1 MDRIKHN
8 TILIRPIMKIQR
20 VGIVGCGIMGSGIAQ
35 LCAQKG
41 CDVCVTEKNEDL
53 LDKGFSAVRST
64 LRKIAANGRL
74 TSSDVDDIMARIQGS
89 SGFEHLAD
97 CDLVIEA
104 VTEDL
109 ELKKSIFQTLDGIC
123 SKETILATNTS
134 VLPVIE
140 MAQATAR
147 PDKVIGTHFL
157 TPPPV
162 IKLLEIVRTIM
173 TSPET
178 LATTK
183 SFGEYLGKKI
193 VVSADRPGF
202 IVNRILTAIM
212 FNAVRLLEEGVA
224 SKEDIDTAVT
234 VGLGL
239 PMGAFELLD
248 LIGMDTVLLGS
259 SALFEELNDPQYFCP
274 ISIRRMVS
282 AGQLG
287 RKSGRGFYRY

>member
-1 MDRIKHN
+1 MGRTKH
-8 TILIRPIMKIQR
+8 TAIQIRPIMKIQR

-41 CDVCVTEKNEDL
+41 CHAFVTEKNEDIL
-53 LDKGFSAVRST
+53 KKCLSTIRSALQKLADAGKLSGPE
-64 LRKIAANGRL
+64 A
-74 TSSDVDDIMARIQGS
+74 DDSMARIQGS
-89 SGFEHLAD
+89 AGFDHLAD
-97 CDLVIEA
+97 CDFVIEA

-109 ELKKSIFQTLDGIC
+109 ELKKQIFKTLDGIC
-123 SKETILATNTS
+123 RKETILATNTS

-140 MAQATAR
+140 MAQATSR

-162 IKLLEIVRTIM
+162 IKLLEVVRTLL

-178 LATTK
+178 LETTK
-183 SFGEYLGKKI
+183 SFGEFLGKKI

-224 SKEDIDTAVT
+224 TKEDIDTAVT

-239 PMGAFELLD
+239 PMGAFKLLD
-248 LIGMDTVLLGS
+248 LIGMDTMLLGS

-282 AGQLG
+282 AGMLG
-287 RKSGRGFYRY
+287 RKTGQGFYQY

>member
-1 MDRIKHN
+1 MGRTKH
-8 TILIRPIMKIQR
+8 TAIQIRPIMKIQR

-41 CDVCVTEKNEDL
+41 CHVFVTEKNEDIL
-53 LDKGFSAVRST
+53 KKCLSTIRSALQKLADTGKLSGPE
-64 LRKIAANGRL
+64 A
-74 TSSDVDDIMARIQGS
+74 DDSMARIQGS
-89 SGFEHLAD
+89 AGFDHLAD
-97 CDLVIEA
+97 CDFVIEA

-109 ELKKSIFQTLDGIC
+109 ELKKQIFKTLDGIC
-123 SKETILATNTS
+123 RKETILATNTS

-140 MAQATAR
+140 MAQATSR

-162 IKLLEIVRTIM
+162 IKLLEVVRTLL

-178 LATTK
+178 LETTK
-183 SFGEYLGKKI
+183 SFGEFLGKKI

-224 SKEDIDTAVT
+224 TKEDIDTAVT

-239 PMGAFELLD
+239 PMGAFKLLD
-248 LIGMDTVLLGS
+248 LIGMDTMLLGS

-282 AGQLG
+282 AGMLG
-287 RKSGRGFYRY
+287 RKTGQGFYQY